1 MGKLLKNRLLYEPA
15 LALRPDVAYR
25 IMSLGMRQGV
35 FTGKKLG
42 DYIHGAKADYVNA
55 RRIINGLDRAQKIA
69 SYATRLEK
77 ILRRSRVP
85 VTQQPPR

>member
-1 MGKLLKNRLLYEPA
+1 VASTADRQVGTDLPA
-15 LALRPDVAYR
+15 RGRTHA
-25 IMSLGMRQGV
+25 M
-35 FTGKKLG
+35 
-42 DYIHGAKADYVNA
+42 NA

-85 VTQQPPR
+85 MARQPPR